1 MKKHYTLYNIGK
13 LLILSCVLLL
23 GGTEVAMG
31 QQIRP
36 QDGKKFPQ
44 ENVPTLVDTIYIDG
58 GEQRTLII
66 PNDRDYYYIRWYRKG
81 GNGSTIDKLSI
92 NQGSSLDK
100 TSSGDASF
108 FWLNGIGGN
117 RKEAFKI
124 NYTSDANLT
133 EDSVFCDLS
142 FNVDGLGINHSS
154 PYTEPTIGKRYKFY
168 IKNADEMRKRLSSL
182 SGFGNDS
189 HHGSKGGYKREFTD
203 EYGTGELFLG

>member
-66 PNDRDYYYIRWYRKG
+66 PND
-81 GNGSTIDKLSI
+81 LSLI
-92 NQGSSLDK
+92 H
-100 TSSGDASF
+100 
-108 FWLNGIGGN
+108 I
-117 RKEAFKI
+117 
-124 NYTSDANLT
+124 
-133 EDSVFCDLS
+133 
-142 FNVDGLGINHSS
+142 
-154 PYTEPTIGKRYKFY
+154 
-168 IKNADEMRKRLSSL
+168 
-182 SGFGNDS
+182 
-189 HHGSKGGYKREFTD
+189 
-203 EYGTGELFLG
+203 